1 MKLKILI
8 FIIISSIYFSN
19 SYSEQKFDC
28 KDLTDKP
35 IEYSK
40 CIAEKS
46 KELGKKGLK
55 NLNTDSKLTDWV
67 KKKLNKWIL

>member
-8 FIIISSIYFSN
+8 FTIISLIYFSN
-19 SYSEQKFDC
+19 SYSEQKIDC
-28 KDLTDKP
+28 RDLTEKP

-55 NLNTDSKLTDWV
+55 SLNTDSKLTDWV
-67 KKKLNKWIL
+67 KKKLNK

>member
-19 SYSEQKFDC
+19 SYSEQKIDC
-28 KDLTDKP
+28 RDLTDKQ

-46 KELGKKGLK
+46 KELCKKGLRS
-55 NLNTDSKLTDWV
+55 LNTDSKLTDWV
-67 KKKLNKWIL
+67 KKKLNK

>member
-19 SYSEQKFDC
+19 SYSKQKIDC

-46 KELGKKGLK
+46 KELGKKGLRS
-55 NLNTDSKLTDWV
+55 LNTDSKLTDWI
-67 KKKLNKWIL
+67 KKKLNK

>member
-19 SYSEQKFDC
+19 SYSKQKIDC
-28 KDLTDKP
+28 KDLREKP

-55 NLNTDSKLTDWV
+55 SLNTDSKLTDWV
-67 KKKLNKWIL
+67 KKKLNK

>member
-40 CIAEKS
+40 CIAKKS
-46 KELGKKGLK
+46 KEVGKKGLTS
-55 NLNTDSKLTDWV
+55 LNTDSKLTDWV
-67 KKKLNKWIL
+67 KKKLNK

>member
-1 MKLKILI
+1 MKLKTLI

-19 SYSEQKFDC
+19 SYSKQKNDC
-28 KDLTDKP
+28 RDLTGKP

-46 KELGKKGLK
+46 KEVGKKGLK

-67 KKKLNKWIL
+67 KKKLNK

>member
-19 SYSEQKFDC
+19 SYSKQKINC
-28 KDLTDKP
+28 RDLIDKP

-55 NLNTDSKLTDWV
+55 SLNTDSKLTDWV
-67 KKKLNKWIL
+67 KKKLNK

>member
-1 MKLKILI
+1 MKLKIVI

-19 SYSEQKFDC
+19 SYSKQKIDC

-46 KELGKKGLK
+46 KELGKKRF
-55 NLNTDSKLTDWV
+55 
-67 KKKLNKWIL
+67 KKS

>member
-1 MKLKILI
+1 MKLKTLI

-19 SYSEQKFDC
+19 AYSEQKIDC
-28 KDLTDKP
+28 RDLADKP

-46 KELGKKGLK
+46 KEMGKKGLK
-55 NLNTDSKLTDWV
+55 SLNTDSKLTDWV
-67 KKKLNKWIL
+67 KKKLNK

>member
-1 MKLKILI
+1 MKLKIVI

-19 SYSEQKFDC
+19 SYSKQKIDC

-46 KELGKKGLK
+46 KELGKKGLRS
-55 NLNTDSKLTDWV
+55 LNTDSKLTDWI
-67 KKKLNKWIL
+67 KKKLNK

>member
-1 MKLKILI
+1 MKLKIVI

-19 SYSEQKFDC
+19 SYSKQKIDC
-28 KDLTDKP
+28 KDLTDKQ

-46 KELGKKGLK
+46 KELGKKGLRS
-55 NLNTDSKLTDWV
+55 LNTDSKLTDWV
-67 KKKLNKWIL
+67 KKKLNK

>member
-67 KKKLNKWIL
+67 KKKLNK

>member
-1 MKLKILI
+1 MKLKIVI

-55 NLNTDSKLTDWV
+55 SLNTDSKLTDWV
-67 KKKLNKWIL
+67 KKKLNK